1 MRRGYRSIPPLP
13 DRPLYP
19 GNRLSYTQAMRI
31 LGTTLLVLATLGLA
45 ACGGSSNDSS
55 SSSDS
60 SGSGGTTTQQDG
72 GSSGGGGE
80 GEQIFAANCATCH
93 TLSAAGASGAVGPNL
108 DDDMPTEAEVKS
120 QVTNGGGAMPSFSGT
135 LDTQQIDAVSKYV
148 SSVAGQ

>member
-1 MRRGYRSIPPLP
+1 
-13 DRPLYP
+13 
-19 GNRLSYTQAMRI
+19 MRI

-60 SGSGGTTTQQDG
+60 SGSGGTTTQQG
-72 GSSGGGGE
+72 SGSGSSGGGGE